1 MKKLLVC
8 ALAML
13 LAACSQGLSGTWND
27 GVGMVSYTF
36 DSDGK
41 VTVEML
47 GKTQQTRYTIDG
59 NTLKVA
65 VSGTEAESVSFSI
78 NEDGSLQGPMGVR
91 LHKQKK

>member
-1 MKKLLVC
+1 MRKLLIV
-8 ALAML
+8 ALATL

-65 VSGTEAESVSFSI
+65 VPGTEAESVDFTI